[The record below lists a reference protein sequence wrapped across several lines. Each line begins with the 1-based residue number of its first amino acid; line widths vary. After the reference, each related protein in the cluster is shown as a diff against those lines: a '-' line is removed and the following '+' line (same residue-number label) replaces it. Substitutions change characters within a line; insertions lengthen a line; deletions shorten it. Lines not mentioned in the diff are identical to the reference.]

1 MAGRL
6 TKPPAP
12 ARPPEI
18 PPGSG
23 YTARTV
29 ADPRLTRIAGALA
42 AHPPRRYPRSPDLG
56 EAAVTLMLRPGDDL
70 ELLLIERTH
79 RSDDP
84 WAGHMALPGGRR
96 DPQDPDLVT
105 TAFRET
111 HEEVGIRLDPESHL
125 LGELDEVL
133 PRSRHLPPLVITPF
147 VAAHDPGQELVPDPV
162 EVAATLWVPVGA
174 LRDEGAVSEVVVP
187 LEGTRVAFPSF
198 RYRGYEIWGLTH
210 RILTRFLELAT
221 ETGGSR

>member
-1 MAGRL
+1 M
-6 TKPPAP
+6 
-12 ARPPEI
+12 
-18 PPGSG
+18 
-23 YTARTV
+23 

-42 AHPPRRYPRSPDLG
+42 AQPPRRYPRTADLK

-96 DPQDPDLVT
+96 DPEDPDLVT

-111 HEEVGIRLDPESHL
+111 REEVGIRLDPASHL

-133 PRSRHLPPLVITPF
+133 PRSRHLPPLVISPF
-147 VAAHDPGQELVPDPV
+147 VAAADPTQELVPDPV
-162 EVAATLWVPVGA
+162 EVAAALWVPLGA

-187 LEGTRVAFPSF
+187 IEGTRVAFPSF

-210 RILTRFLELAT
+210 RILTRFLELAPG
-221 ETGGSR
+221 EDGAGG

>member
-1 MAGRL
+1 M
-6 TKPPAP
+6 
-12 ARPPEI
+12 
-18 PPGSG
+18 
-23 YTARTV
+23 

-42 AHPPRRYPRSPDLG
+42 AHPPRRYPRAPDLS

-96 DPQDPDLVT
+96 DPGDPDLVT

-111 HEEVGIRLDPESHL
+111 HEEVGVRLDPASHL

-133 PRSRHLPPLVITPF
+133 PRSRHLPPLVISPF
-147 VAAHDPGQELVPDPV
+147 VAALDPDQPLVPDPV
-162 EVAATLWVPVGA
+162 EVAAALWVPLGA
-174 LRDEGAVSEVVVP
+174 LRDDGAASEVVVP
-187 LEGTRVAFPSF
+187 IEGTRVAFPSF

-210 RILTRFLELAT
+210 RILVRFLELAA
-221 ETGGSR
+221 EGDGSVEPLVRQRSG